1 MICTATKVFARW
13 KLRPSTSRGGL
24 SRRDSASSTLT
35 FPSLLA
41 VVVAMKIMMFGV
53 SCSLRRWEILERLAT
68 SYSICTNLG
77 SSTDELLQAPPFVM
91 QPRDTTKKRLSHIS
105 RSVVFYTKHLP
116 SEQPY
121 IASKSYLRIVE
132 RARELRYID
141 PISNVKRGRG
151 KALGTGRP
159 FTSHFYIP
167 QPLDSLLS
175 TLELNFFITRYY
187 RMSDRDGNRVAVF
200 ALNYGLC
207 EKYTIEFGR
216 PEIGRENRTYL
227 VERAFD
233 YAPIL
238 QDFLASNQEIR
249 CDNCGGMVE
258 YSMLPTLRLY
268 AMLCPVCRTGTC
280 HVINISKKYESL
292 LNEVDQNS
300 LLPATE
306 LGILQTLEGSGSPM
320 FAGDIAGELDCSP
333 QLVGWRSKKLAERDL
348 VTREKV
354 KGRRQFTATE
364 LARRIYS
371 TNDQVDSLDVAVV
384 AGCPVPPVAER

>member
-1 MICTATKVFARW
+1 
-13 KLRPSTSRGGL
+13 
-24 SRRDSASSTLT
+24 
-35 FPSLLA
+35 
-41 VVVAMKIMMFGV
+41 
-53 SCSLRRWEILERLAT
+53 
-68 SYSICTNLG
+68 
-77 SSTDELLQAPPFVM
+77 
-91 QPRDTTKKRLSHIS
+91 
-105 RSVVFYTKHLP
+105 
-116 SEQPY
+116 
-121 IASKSYLRIVE
+121 
-132 RARELRYID
+132 
-141 PISNVKRGRG
+141 
-151 KALGTGRP
+151 
-159 FTSHFYIP
+159 
-167 QPLDSLLS
+167 
-175 TLELNFFITRYY
+175 
-187 RMSDRDGNRVAVF
+187 MSDRDGNRVAVF

-258 YSMLPTLRLY
+258 HSMLPTLRLY
-268 AMLCPVCRTGTC
+268 AMLCPACRTGTC

-371 TNDQVDSLDVAVV
+371 TNDQVDSLDVAAV
-384 AGCPVPPVAER
+384 AGWPVPPVAER